1 MKHCP
6 QCGDDT
12 PELHEGYCEDCCRDN
27 QAALD
32 RHNMEYDRWQ
42 RMTDAQRDA
51 AIKFASRYLERKAR
65 P

>member
-12 PELHEGYCEDCCRDN
+12 LELHEGYCEECCCAN
-27 QAALD
+27 QRALD
-32 RHNMEYDRWQ
+32 QHNAEYNRWQ

-51 AIKFASRYLERKAR
+51 AIKFSTR
-65 P
+65 

>member
-12 PELHEGYCEDCCRDN
+12 LELHEGYCEECCCAN
-27 QAALD
+27 QRALD
-32 RHNMEYDRWQ
+32 QHNAEYNRWQ

-51 AIKFASRYLERKAR
+51 AIKFAMR
-65 P
+65 